1 MRIVSVECRG
11 KQYVVASSKNNYT
24 GYITPTGC
32 VVRYGEHWWEVWLVP
47 GTRGGALNGD
57 RMKEDLREE
66 FQAWIQLLR

>member
-11 KQYVVASSKNNYT
+11 KRYANASSKYNYT
-24 GYITPTGC
+24 GYSTPTGC
-32 VVRYGEHWWEVWLVP
+32 VVRCGEYWWEVWLVP
-47 GTRGGALNGD
+47 GALDGALNGD

>member
-1 MRIVSVECRG
+1 MRIVDVECRG
-11 KQYVVASSKNNYT
+11 KRYADASSKYNYT
-24 GYITPTGC
+24 GYSTPTGC

-47 GTRGGALNGD
+47 GALDGALIGD

>member
-24 GYITPTGC
+24 GYSTPTGC
-32 VVRYGEHWWEVWLVP
+32 VVRYGEYWWEVWLVSGTP
-47 GTRGGALNGD
+47 GSAISSEH
-57 RMKEDLREE
+57 MKEDLREE

>member
-1 MRIVSVECRG
+1 MRIVD
-11 KQYVVASSKNNYT
+11 VARCWRRKVDVSSKNNYT

>member
-24 GYITPTGC
+24 GYSTPTGC
-32 VVRYGEHWWEVWLVP
+32 VVRYGEHWWEVQVFP
-47 GTRGGALNGD
+47 HRGAVMDGD
-57 RMKEDLREE
+57 FMREGLCEE

>member
-11 KQYVVASSKNNYT
+11 KRYADASSKYNYT
-24 GYITPTGC
+24 GYSTPTGC

-47 GTRGGALNGD
+47 GALDGALIGD
-57 RMKEDLREE
+57 SMKEDLREE